1 MEIRLVGV
9 KRRFPLWAAGLVAVA
24 AIGAVVAGLRWLRE
38 PEAPDGFATGNGR
51 IEATS
56 YDIATNRA
64 GRIAEVRVREGDL
77 VEKGQILAQIDTTEL
92 EAQKAE
98 AEAALEVAKEG
109 EHFATAHVAER
120 ESERKLTEIQLTR
133 TKNLAERSV
142 VSQQQ
147 LDEVGARAETAS
159 ASRRGAEEQ
168 VHEAKA
174 AIHQAESHLARIQ
187 VEIDESTIASPIA
200 GRVLYRLAE
209 PGEVLAVGGK
219 IVTVLDL
226 NDLYMTIFLP
236 TEDAGRIGIGAEA
249 RIVLDAVPD
258 LVLPAVVSFV
268 APEAQFTPKEVETR
282 KEREKLMFR
291 VKVKPDPSLLPNH
304 LAHAKSGLPG
314 EAIVRIDDQAEWP
327 ERFSVRLPE

>member
-1 MEIRLVGV
+1 MKKTVASKL
-9 KRRFPLWAAGLVAVA
+9 RRFPLWLGVLLAVAVLA
-24 AIGAVVAGLRWLRE
+24 AVLVGLRAFRA
-38 PEAPDGFATGNGR
+38 PEAPEGFATGNGR
-51 IEATS
+51 IEATA
-56 YDIATNRA
+56 YDVATNRA
-64 GRIAEVRVREGDL
+64 GRIEAVHVREGDL
-77 VEKGQILAQIDTTEL
+77 VAQDQLVAQIDTTEL
-92 EAQKAE
+92 EAQRAE
-98 AEAALEVAKEG
+98 AEAALEMAREG
-109 EHFATAHVAER
+109 EHVATSHVAER
-120 ESERKLTEIQLTR
+120 ESERKLSQLQLAR

-142 VSQQQ
+142 VSQQR
-147 LDEVGARAETAS
+147 LDEIGAQAETAG

-168 VHEAKA
+168 VHAAKA
-174 AIHQAESHLARIQ
+174 AIHQAEAHLARIQ
-187 VEIDESTIASPIA
+187 VEIDESTIESPIA

-219 IVTVLDL
+219 VVTVLDL

-236 TEDAGRIGIGAEA
+236 TEEAGRVGIGAEA

-291 VKVKPDPSLLPNH
+291 VKVKPDPSLLPDH

-314 EAIVRIDDQAEWP
+314 EAIVRIDEAAPWP
-327 ERFSVRLPE
+327 ERFAVRLPE

>member
-1 MEIRLVGV
+1 M
-9 KRRFPLWAAGLVAVA
+9 VAVA
-24 AIGAVVAGLRWLRE
+24 VAVVGLRAFRA
-38 PEAPDGFATGNGR
+38 PEAPEGFATGNGR

-56 YDIATNRA
+56 YDVATNRA
-64 GRIAEVRVREGDL
+64 GRLAAVNVREGDL
-77 VEKGQILAQIDTTEL
+77 VELGQILAQIDTKEL
-92 EAQKAE
+92 KAQKAE
-98 AEAALEVAKEG
+98 AEAALEMARESEHVA
-109 EHFATAHVAER
+109 TSHVAER
-120 ESERKLTEIQLTR
+120 ESDLKLSKLELARTR
-133 TKNLAERSV
+133 NLAERSV

-147 LDEVGARAETAS
+147 LDEIGARAETAG

-168 VHEAKA
+168 VHTAKA
-174 AIHQAESHLARIQ
+174 AIRQAEAHLERIQ
-187 VEIDESTIASPIA
+187 VEIDESTIESPIA

-219 IVTVLDL
+219 VVTVLDL

-236 TEDAGRIGIGAEA
+236 TEEAGRVGIGAEA

-291 VKVKPDPSLLPNH
+291 VKVKPDPSLLPDH

-314 EAIVRIDDQAEWP
+314 EAIVRIDAAAPWP
-327 ERFSVRLPE
+327 ERFDIRLPE

>member
-1 MEIRLVGV
+1 
-9 KRRFPLWAAGLVAVA
+9 
-24 AIGAVVAGLRWLRE
+24 
-38 PEAPDGFATGNGR
+38 
-51 IEATS
+51 
-56 YDIATNRA
+56 
-64 GRIAEVRVREGDL
+64 
-77 VEKGQILAQIDTTEL
+77 
-92 EAQKAE
+92 
-98 AEAALEVAKEG
+98 
-109 EHFATAHVAER
+109 VAER
-120 ESERKLTEIQLTR
+120 ESVLKLSKLELARTR
-133 TKNLAERSV
+133 NLAERSV

-147 LDEVGARAETAS
+147 LDEIGARAETAG

-168 VHEAKA
+168 VHTAKA
-174 AIHQAESHLARIQ
+174 AIRQAEAHLERIQ
-187 VEIDESTIASPIA
+187 VEIDESTIESPIA

-219 IVTVLDL
+219 VVTVLDL

-236 TEDAGRIGIGAEA
+236 TEEAGRVGIGAEA

-291 VKVKPDPSLLPNH
+291 VKVKPDPSLLPDH

-314 EAIVRIDDQAEWP
+314 EAIVRIDAAAPWP
-327 ERFSVRLPE
+327 ERFDIRLPE

>member
-1 MEIRLVGV
+1 MPVARVMQGI
-9 KRRFPLWAAGLVAVA
+9 PLWLGGLLAVA
-24 AIGAVVAGLRWLRE
+24 AIGIVVVGLRALRT

-56 YDIATNRA
+56 YDVATNRA
-64 GRIAEVRVREGDL
+64 GRLAEVLVREGDL
-77 VEKGQILAQIDTTEL
+77 VERGQVLAQIDTTEL
-92 EAQKAE
+92 QAQKVE
-98 AEAALEVAKEG
+98 AEAALEMAREG
-109 EHFATAHVAER
+109 EHVATSHVAER
-120 ESERKLTEIQLTR
+120 ESERKLSQLQLTR
-133 TKNLAERSV
+133 AKSLAERSV
-142 VSQQQ
+142 VSQQR
-147 LDEVGARAETAS
+147 LDEVGARAETAG

-168 VHEAKA
+168 VHAAKA
-174 AIHQAESHLARIQ
+174 AIHQAEAHLARIQ
-187 VEIDESTIASPIA
+187 VEIDESTIESPIA

-226 NDLYMTIFLP
+226 NDLSMTIFLP
-236 TEDAGRIGIGAEA
+236 TEEAGRVGIGAEA

-291 VKVKPDPSLLPNH
+291 VKVKPDPSLLPDH

-314 EAIVRIDDQAEWP
+314 EAIVRIDDGAAWP
-327 ERFSVRLPE
+327 ERFAIRLPE

>member
-1 MEIRLVGV
+1 MARVIRGV
-9 KRRFPLWAAGLVAVA
+9 PLWLGGLLAVT
-24 AIGAVVAGLRWLRE
+24 AIAAVVIGLRAMRE

-51 IEATS
+51 IEATT
-56 YDIATNRA
+56 YDVATNRP
-64 GRIAEVRVREGDL
+64 GRVAEVAVREGDL
-77 VEKGQILAQIDTTEL
+77 VEKGQLLARIDTTEL
-92 EAQKAE
+92 LAQKAE
-98 AEAALEVAKEG
+98 AEAAIERAREG
-109 EHFATAHVAER
+109 EHLATARVAER
-120 ESERKLTEIQLTR
+120 ESEARLARIQLERTR
-133 TKNLAERSV
+133 QLAERSV

-147 LDEVGARAETAS
+147 LDEIGARAETAG
-159 ASRRGAEEQ
+159 ASRRGAEEE
-168 VHEAKA
+168 VHAAKA
-174 AIHQAESHLARIQ
+174 AIHQAEANLARIQ
-187 VEIDESTIASPIA
+187 VEIDESTIRSPIA

-236 TEDAGRIGIGAEA
+236 TEEAGRVGIGAEA

-291 VKVKPDPSLLPNH
+291 VKIKPDPSLLPDH

-314 EAIVRIDDQAEWP
+314 EAIVRLDAAAPWP
-327 ERFSVRLPE
+327 ERFAVRLPE